1 MKTFKEAIK
10 TMLKDGEFEKMI
22 NYSKGKEKS
31 KIKEFYN
38 AIKDFNDKDFDK
50 VPELVLIQAC
60 KSYFI
65 WQNAYCYMRMDNYE
79 GQEKEIK

>member
-10 TMLKDGEFEKMI
+10 TMLKDDEFEKMI

-38 AIKDFNDKDFDK
+38 AIKDFTDEEFKK
-50 VPELVLIQAC
+50 VPELVFIQAC

-65 WQNAYCYMRMDNYE
+65 WQNAYCYMRMDKYE
-79 GQEKEIK
+79 GKCTEEA